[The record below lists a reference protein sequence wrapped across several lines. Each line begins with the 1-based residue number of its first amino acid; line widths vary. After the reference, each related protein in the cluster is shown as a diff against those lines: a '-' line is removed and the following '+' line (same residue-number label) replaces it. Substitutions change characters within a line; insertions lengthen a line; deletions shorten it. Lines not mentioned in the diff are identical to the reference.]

1 MVRRT
6 RRASTAVDTTAVL
19 TVGTSAGLDA
29 VGVAAAEAWTDARRT
44 MEERAAAGL
53 VDTMRFTYGHPERS
67 TDPRTAL
74 PGATAV
80 VVGALGYR
88 RLPGPPAS
96 PGDPAGRVAAYVW
109 DDSYAELRI
118 ALRAVADHLLAG
130 GWRARVLV
138 DDNALV
144 DRVAAH
150 RAGLGWFGKNA
161 NLLLPG
167 RGSWFVLGG
176 VVTDAPLLAAPAP
189 PPASSSGGSDETG
202 GGRVGERSC
211 GACRQCL
218 DGCPTGAI
226 VGPGVVD
233 AGRCL
238 SWLLQRHGP
247 FPRQYREVLGDRI
260 YGCDDCQEV
269 CPPNRRA
276 DAVTAGP
283 RPTPGAGTSAVDL
296 LDLLAAGDGDLLA
309 RHGRW
314 YVPRRDPDHLRRNAL
329 LVLGNV
335 GDATDARVVATVDRY
350 LAHPSPVLRDQAA
363 WTARRLGL
371 GAVAAA
377 HADDPVV
384 AAELGTS
391 APAPGPGARR

>member
-1 MVRRT
+1 RT

-19 TVGTSAGLDA
+19 RVGTTAGLDA
-29 VGVAAAEAWTDARRT
+29 VGVAAAEGWSDARIT
-44 MEERAAAGL
+44 MEGRVAAGL

-88 RLPGPPAS
+88 RPAEPSVPAAS
-96 PGDPAGRVAAYVW
+96 PGDPAGRVATYVW
-109 DDSYAELRI
+109 DDSYGELRV

-189 PPASSSGGSDETG
+189 PPASSSGGSDPVATG
-202 GGRVGERSC
+202 VPGGRVGERSC
-211 GACRQCL
+211 GACRRCL

-226 VGPGVVD
+226 VAPGVVD

-276 DAVTAGP
+276 DAAMNGAQ
-283 RPTPGAGTSAVDL
+283 PTRGAGAVDL
-296 LDLLAAGDGDLLA
+296 LDLLAAGDADLLA

-335 GDATDARVVATVDRY
+335 GDATDSRVVAAVDRY
-350 LAHPSPVLRDQAA
+350 LAHPSPVLREQAA

-371 GAVAAA
+371 VALVTA

-384 AAELGTS
+384 AAELAAP
-391 APAPGPGARR
+391 APAPGAGG